1 MLATPTAAIARPL
14 RRTAR
19 ENIVRY
25 SPPPPVDGGRVVVQL
40 IIVEGPNRGKTFE
53 VLDRAV
59 IGTANEVEVR
69 LDDRRAVPRQ
79 AEVRAID
86 AGRYEILN
94 LEPQRNLLVNGEVT
108 KRAKLSHGDW
118 ITIGDTTLVF
128 SEEAPRE
135 KKAIEMPA
143 MATEDLSTSQ
153 VVGRRKLFDS
163 ADSVLESIVERPLEP
178 AAPAAKRLAT
188 LYRISTLIS
197 SQLHLPKL
205 LDTIL
210 DILFDVFPAD
220 RGFILL
226 LDEDD
231 RKLKPTASKVR
242 GETSAAA
249 PASGLPDVSKT
260 IIREVFHRKEAL
272 LSTDA
277 MSDRR
282 FDMNAS
288 IVGHS
293 MRSLMCAPF
302 VRDERV
308 LGVIQLD
315 TTSRSQAF
323 RQEDLDL
330 LGAIAMQCAIAIENA
345 RAYKRKQE
353 YSRNLIYLGRAT
365 QRLSSFLERDKI
377 CKEAVKAACSLLGCT
392 KGSLIV
398 RKGDGQGRPHL
409 AYAIGMRKELV
420 QRIGKDQVG
429 NRFARLVFDS
439 GQPLL
444 VATMKDLPPDM
455 QPEIEVEAAR
465 YASDSFLIVPIFSAR
480 EDVEQRGR
488 VIGCLCLT
496 DKLSRGAFSGNDQEI
511 LQILASQTGIAL
523 ANAEL
528 YEKATIDTLT
538 KVFVRRHFQ
547 QRLDVFVKNAQHTS
561 EPLSLI
567 MIDLDHF
574 KSVNDTYGHQA
585 GDAVLKGLGKL
596 LKKAV
601 RQDQLCARYG
611 GEEFAI
617 VVPGVDATVAAR
629 VAERVRHSI
638 EVHTFKIA
646 GGQALKKTASFG
658 VASLGAGE
666 TREQLIHRTDQAL
679 YAAKEAGRNR
689 VAVAPAPVAPD
700 AAPPVK
706 TARVTRKRVDQA

>member
-1 MLATPTAAIARPL
+1 VA
-14 RRTAR
+14 
-19 ENIVRY
+19 
-25 SPPPPVDGGRVVVQL
+25 QL
-40 IIVEGPNRGKTFE
+40 IVVEGPNRGKTFE
-53 VLDRAV
+53 IGERAIV
-59 IGTANEVEVR
+59 GTAPEAEVH
-69 LDDRRAVPRQ
+69 LDDRRALPRQ
-79 AEVRAID
+79 AELRASD
-86 AGRYEILN
+86 TGRFEIVN
-94 LEPQRNLLVNGEVT
+94 LEPRKNLLVNGEVT

-118 ITIGDTTLVF
+118 ITLGDSTLVF

-135 KKAIEMPA
+135 KRSIDMPA
-143 MATEDLSTSQ
+143 LAPEDLSTSQ
-153 VVGRRKLFDS
+153 VVGRRALFDS
-163 ADSVLESIVERPLEP
+163 ADSVLETLGGEKREPSAAAGP
-178 AAPAAKRLAT
+178 AAAAQARLAI
-188 LYRISTLIS
+188 LYRVSTLIS

-210 DILFDVFPAD
+210 EILFEVFPAD

-242 GETSAAA
+242 GGEAGGGAGGT
-249 PASGLPDVSKT
+249 PDVSKT
-260 IIREVFHRKEAL
+260 VIREVFHRKEAI

-277 MSDRR
+277 MADRR

-288 IVGHS
+288 IVGAS

-302 VRDERV
+302 VRDDHV

-330 LGAIAMQCAIAIENA
+330 LGGIAMQCAIAIENA
-345 RAYKRKQE
+345 RAYKKKQE

-365 QRLSSFLERDKI
+365 QRLSSFLDRDRI
-377 CKEAVKAACSLLGCT
+377 AKEAVKAACSLVGCT

-398 RKGDGQGRPHL
+398 RKGEREGRPHL

-429 NRFARLVFDS
+429 SRFARLVFET

-444 VATMKDLPPDM
+444 VAAMRDLPPDLR
-455 QPEIEVEAAR
+455 PGTEAEAQR
-465 YASDSFLIVPIFSAR
+465 YSSDSFLIVPVFSAR
-480 EDVEQRGR
+480 EDVEERGR
-488 VIGCLCLT
+488 VIGCLCVT
-496 DKLSRGAFSGNDQEI
+496 DKLSRGPFSGNDQEI

-538 KVFVRRHFQ
+538 KVFVRRHFM
-547 QRLDVFVKNAQHTS
+547 QRLDVMVKNAHHTG
-561 EPLSLI
+561 EPLSLV

-574 KSVNDTYGHQA
+574 KHVNDTYGHPA

-596 LKKAV
+596 LKKVV
-601 RQDQLCARYG
+601 RADQICARYG

-617 VVPGVDATVAAR
+617 ILPGVDAATAAR
-629 VAERVRHSI
+629 VAERVRMSI
-638 EVHTFKIA
+638 EAHDFKLPLDLKLP
-646 GGQALKKTASFG
+646 GGRSIRRT
-658 VASLGAGE
+658 ASLGIAALAPGE
-666 TREQLIHRTDQAL
+666 TRERLIHRADQAL
-679 YAAKEAGRNR
+679 YAAKEGGRNR
-689 VAVAPAPVAPD
+689 VAAAAAPTEAPAPASERRTTTRRRVAEP
-700 AAPPVK
+700 
-706 TARVTRKRVDQA
+706 